1 MKIILIEPRPPGLHV
16 FSRSKLPRLGLPL
29 IATILRSRGHDVR
42 VVVESIKPMPVD
54 SLTDADLIGIS
65 ATTSTAPRA
74 YWLAD
79 SIRKLR
85 TDVPILMGGPHVSF
99 CVEEALSHADF
110 CVIGEGEES
119 TVALVECLDKRIP
132 VRGIPGLA
140 YRDGDRICVGPRS
153 PRVNLNDLPF
163 PDLSIIYGHE
173 RMNLVPVETSRGCP
187 HGCTFCSVIRMF
199 GREYRCRDVEA
210 VADEVARLPDRN
222 LFFYDD
228 NFTALPARTRRL
240 MTALIERR
248 VRTYWSAQVR
258 ADSVLEPGLLELMYE
273 AGCRILHIGFE
284 SVNEATLEAYEKHLS
299 VKQAAAAIRTIHA
312 CGIRIH
318 GMFVVGAD
326 TDDAETPR
334 RTVDFAL
341 KHGIDTIQLMMLTP
355 IPGTPYYDNLREQ
368 GRLISTE
375 WQYFDGHHVVFR
387 PSQTS
392 AYALQYQVMK
402 EMARFYSL
410 RHCADLAM
418 RFDLPNLYFR
428 LYGWR
433 VIRDWLADKANRSY
447 LAFLRDSYSV

>member
-1 MKIILIEPRPPGLHV
+1 MKITLIEPRPPGLHV
-16 FSRSKLPRLGLPL
+16 FSRTRLPRLGLPL
-29 IATILRSRGHDVR
+29 IATILRNRGHDVR

-54 SLTDADLIGIS
+54 ALADADLIGIS

-85 TDVPILMGGPHVSF
+85 SDVPLVVGGPHVSF

-110 CVIGEGEES
+110 CVVGEGENRS
-119 TVALVECLDKRIP
+119 WPWSSAWKGAP

-140 YRDGDRICVGPRS
+140 YRDGDRVCTGQRAPL
-153 PRVNLNDLPF
+153 VNLQDMPF
-163 PDLSIIYGHE
+163 PDLSTIYGHE
-173 RMNLVPVETSRGCP
+173 RMNLVPIETSRGCP

-199 GREYRCRDVEA
+199 GRDYRCRDVEA
-210 VADEVARLPDRN
+210 VADEVARLSGRN

-228 NFTALPARTRRL
+228 NFAALPSRTRRL
-240 MTALIERR
+240 MKALIERR
-248 VRTYWSAQVR
+248 VRTHWSAQVR

-284 SVNEATLEAYEKHLS
+284 SVNDATLAAYEKHLS
-299 VKQAAAAIRTIHA
+299 VKETVAAIRAIHD

-318 GMFVVGAD
+318 GMFAVGAD

-341 KHGIDTIQLMMLTP
+341 RNGIDTIQLMMLTP
-355 IPGTPYYDNLREQ
+355 IPGTPYYDSLREQ

-387 PSQTS
+387 PAQMS

-433 VIRDWLADKANRSY
+433 TIREWLADKANRSY